1 MDKAELKEYIEGVS
15 DRIGEAL
22 ILLENIAS
30 KTAHSEAQDL
40 TGLLVRVDLKMR
52 DYRGRLYQHQK
63 I

>member
-1 MDKAELKEYIEGVS
+1 MDKAELKKQIEGAY
-15 DRIGEAL
+15 DRITEAL
-22 ILLENIAS
+22 ILLESISS

-52 DYRGRLYQHQK
+52 DYRGRLYQHQE

>member
-1 MDKAELKEYIEGVS
+1 MDKTELKAQIEAAS

-30 KTAHSEAQDL
+30 KTAHSQAQDL
-40 TGLLVRVDLKMR
+40 TGLLTRVDLKMR
-52 DYRGRLYQHQK
+52 DYRGELYQHQK

>member
-1 MDKAELKEYIEGVS
+1 MDRTELKKQIEGAY

-40 TGLLVRVDLKMR
+40 TGLLTRVDLKMR
-52 DYRGRLYQHQK
+52 DYRGRLYQYQK

>member
-1 MDKAELKEYIEGVS
+1 MDKAELKKQIEGAY
-15 DRIGEAL
+15 DRITEAL

-40 TGLLVRVDLKMR
+40 TGMLVRADLKMR
-52 DYRGRLYQHQK
+52 DYRGRLYQHQE